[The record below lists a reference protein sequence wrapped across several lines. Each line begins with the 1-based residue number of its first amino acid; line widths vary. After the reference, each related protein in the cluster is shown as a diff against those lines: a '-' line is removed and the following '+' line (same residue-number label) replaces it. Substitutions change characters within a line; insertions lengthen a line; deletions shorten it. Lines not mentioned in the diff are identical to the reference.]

1 MMPALTALEYSSRAK
16 SKGMPSKALMDGVMA
31 LVASEKLSRFSAE
44 ACISV
49 PLCQR
54 PDCGC

>member
-1 MMPALTALEYSSRAK
+1 MMPALTAPEYISRAK
-16 SKGMPSKALMDGVMA
+16 SKGIPSNALMDGVMA
-31 LVASEKLSRFSAE
+31 FVACEEPSRFPAA
-44 ACISV
+44 ACISE